1 MNVNVNVNVT
11 YKSLVLVS
19 CITAALASA
28 AVACTDDSSE
38 GGNPVIEPKP
48 LTEDERGSVGPA
60 NPASVYCAKLGY
72 KAEGEQCI
80 FPDGTSCEQWAFWRA
95 QCGQSFSY
103 CNRQGGQ
110 VKNEE
115 ADAGGFTT
123 NSAVCTL
130 KDGKRCDE
138 HRFHESG
145 KCE

>member
-1 MNVNVNVNVT
+1 MVT
-11 YKSLVLVS
+11 QSFRTAYPLVLLLS
-19 CITAALASA
+19 CVTAAIG
-28 AVACTDDSSE
+28 AVACSSDSSDGE
-38 GGNPVIEPKP
+38 GGNPVNEPKP

-72 KAEGEQCI
+72 KAEGEKCI

-95 QCGQSFSY
+95 QCGNGFSY
-103 CNRQGGQ
+103 CNRQGGE

-115 ADAGGFTT
+115 ADSGGFTT
-123 NSAVCTL
+123 SSAVCTL

-138 HRFHESG
+138 HKFHETG

>member
-1 MNVNVNVNVT
+1 MAMIISS
-11 YKSLVLVS
+11 KSHRALLVS
-19 CITAALASA
+19 CFAFTAIAGAL
-28 AVACTDDSSE
+28 AVACTDSSE
-38 GGNPVIEPKP
+38 GGNPVNEPKP

-60 NPASVYCAKLGY
+60 NPAAVYCVKLGY
-72 KAEGEQCI
+72 KAEAEQCI
-80 FPDGTSCEQWAFWRA
+80 FPDGTSCEQWSFWRA

-110 VKNEE
+110 VRNEE

-123 NSAVCTL
+123 SSAVCTL

-138 HRFHESG
+138 HTFQETG